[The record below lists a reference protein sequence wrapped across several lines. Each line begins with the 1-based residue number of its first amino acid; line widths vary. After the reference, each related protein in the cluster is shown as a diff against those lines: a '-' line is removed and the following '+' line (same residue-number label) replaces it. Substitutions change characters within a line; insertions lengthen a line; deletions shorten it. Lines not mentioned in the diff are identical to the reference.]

1 MSDTTA
7 EAPLAGEARDFEA
20 RQRAAPGS
28 SPTAEAVTAGP
39 TINIGSDGGTVPIV
53 PVLLIGF
60 GGYLMWFAIH
70 YWRGQ
75 GAAVWPSYP
84 IKSVLQGKGI
94 PPNTPAP
101 PVSQE
106 VAAYEQGIGQE
117 SQSGGGKPPGGPPP
131 TGSAQHMAKLL
142 LPRYGWG
149 PTELAPLILLW
160 NRESGWRNC
169 AYNVSGAYGIA
180 QALGH
185 GSGACAVGPRC
196 DGASTPG
203 LNCSY
208 GGFGQSVNDSKQA
221 NAGNILRQIEW
232 GLNYIK
238 SQYQTPSAAWA
249 HEQQFGW
256 Y

>member
-1 MSDTTA
+1 MSETTA
-7 EAPLAGEARDFEA
+7 EAPSTLSEEADAHDA
-20 RQRAAPGS
+20 RQASRPQ
-28 SPTAEAVTAGP
+28 AEAVTAGP

-70 YWRGQ
+70 YWRGS
-75 GAAVWPSYP
+75 GPAVWPSYP
-84 IKSVLQGKGI
+84 IKSVLQGKGL

-101 PVSQE
+101 PASQE
-106 VAAYEQGIGQE
+106 VSAYEQGIGQE
-117 SQSGGGKPPGGPPP
+117 AQGSGKGGSGTPGGPPP

-142 LPRYGWG
+142 LPRYGWA
-149 PTELAPLILLW
+149 PTQLAPLILLW

-185 GSGACAVGPRC
+185 GGGACATGPRC
-196 DGASTPG
+196 DGASSPG

-208 GGFGQSVNDSKQA
+208 GGYGQSA
-221 NAGNILRQIEW
+221 P
-232 GLNYIK
+232 IK
-238 SQYQTPSAAWA
+238 Y
-249 HEQQFGW
+249 
-256 Y
+256 